1 MSVPIDYIDRQ
12 ILKALL
18 SKGRSTFAE
27 LAAQVGLTAPTVHD
41 RVKKLE
47 RTGIIEGYSASVNPS
62 TLGYE
67 ISAFIGITTTASISS
82 REYEARLNEVSE
94 IQECFSVAG
103 EETYLA
109 RVITKNTRSLE
120 LLLQRIKE
128 IPGTLNTRTTVV
140 LSSTLNRHTLPLED
154 EVREFPGEQRA
165 LSVSGTHGGR

>member
-1 MSVPIDYIDRQ
+1 MSAPIDFIDRQ

-47 RTGIIEGYSASVNPS
+47 RTGVIEAYSASVNPS

-67 ISAFIGITTTASISS
+67 ISAFIGITTTASVSS
-82 REYEARLNEVSE
+82 REYEARLNEISE

-103 EETYLA
+103 GET
-109 RVITKNTRSLE
+109 R
-120 LLLQRIKE
+120 
-128 IPGTLNTRTTVV
+128 
-140 LSSTLNRHTLPLED
+140 D
-154 EVREFPGEQRA
+154 FPGEPRA
-165 LSVSGTHGGR
+165 LARSHGVR

>member
-1 MSVPIDYIDRQ
+1 MSAPIDFIDRQ

-67 ISAFIGITTTASISS
+67 ISAFISITTAAGVAS
-82 REYEARLNEVSE
+82 REYEARLSDISE
-94 IQECFSVAG
+94 IQECFGVAG
-103 EETYLA
+103 EETYMV
-109 RVITKNTRSLE
+109 RVITKNPRSLE
-120 LLLQRIKE
+120 LLLQRIKA
-128 IPGTLNTRTTVV
+128 IPGTLATKTTVV
-140 LSSTLNRHTLPLED
+140 LSTTISRHTLPLE
-154 EVREFPGEQRA
+154 EEIREFRGEQRA
-165 LSVSGTHGGR
+165 LASSHGAR

>member
-1 MSVPIDYIDRQ
+1 MNPPIDFIDRQ

-67 ISAFIGITTTASISS
+67 ISAFVSITTSGTVTS
-82 REYEARLNEVSE
+82 REYEGRLAGIPEV
-94 IQECFSVAG
+94 QECYSVAG
-103 EETYLA
+103 EETYMA
-109 RVITKNTRSLE
+109 RIIAKNTRTLE
-120 LLLQRIKE
+120 LLLQRIKD
-128 IPGTLNTRTTVV
+128 IPGTVRTKTTVV
-140 LSSTLNRHTLPLED
+140 LSAPISRHTLPIDED
-154 EVREFPGEQRA
+154 VREFPGEQPA
-165 LSVSGTHGGR
+165 LARSQSVR

>member
-1 MSVPIDYIDRQ
+1 MSAPIDFIDRQ

-67 ISAFIGITTTASISS
+67 ISAFVSIATAAGISS
-82 REYEARLNEVSE
+82 RQYEARLSDISE
-94 IQECFSVAG
+94 IQECFGVAG
-103 EETYLA
+103 EETYMV
-109 RVITKNTRSLE
+109 RVITKNARSLE
-120 LLLQRIKE
+120 LLLQRIKG
-128 IPGTLNTRTTVV
+128 ISGTLSTRTTVV
-140 LSSTLNRHTLPLED
+140 LSTRISRHTLPLED
-154 EVREFPGEQRA
+154 EVREFPEEQRA
-165 LSVSGTHGGR
+165 LARSHGAR

>member
-1 MSVPIDYIDRQ
+1 MNPPIDFIDRQ

-47 RTGIIEGYSASVNPS
+47 RTGIIEGYSAKVNPS

-67 ISAFIGITTTASISS
+67 ICAFVSITTTASIPS
-82 REYEARLNEVSE
+82 REYETRLSEISE

-103 EETYLA
+103 EETYMA
-109 RVITKNTRSLE
+109 RVITRNPRSLE
-120 LLLQRIKE
+120 SLLQRIKAL
-128 IPGTLNTRTTVV
+128 PGTLRTRATVV
-140 LSSTLNRHTLPLED
+140 LSAPISRHTLPVED
-154 EVREFPGEQRA
+154 EIREFPGEAPA
-165 LSVSGTHGGR
+165 LARTHSAR

>member
-1 MSVPIDYIDRQ
+1 VSMSAPIDFIDRQ

-47 RTGIIEGYSASVNPS
+47 RTGVIEAYSASVNPS

-67 ISAFIGITTTASISS
+67 ISAFIGITTTASVSS
-82 REYEARLNEVSE
+82 REYEARLNEISE

-103 EETYLA
+103 EETYMA
-109 RVITKNTRSLE
+109 RVITKNPRSLE

-128 IPGTLNTRTTVV
+128 IPGTLSTRTTVV
-140 LSSTLNRHTLPLED
+140 LSATISRHTFPLED
-154 EVREFPGEQRA
+154 EIREFPGEPRA
-165 LSVSGTHGGR
+165 LARSHGAR